1 MSIGETLARERERA
15 GLSLTQVSLRT
26 RIRESVVRGMEHDD
40 FTACGGNFY
49 ARGHIRSVA
58 RVIGIDPEP
67 LVQEFDE
74 AHGGAPQP
82 ASAVSVFEP
91 DQQVPL
97 RGRRSPNW
105 TAAMAVA
112 LVLVVGYGVFQ
123 VLYRGG
129 GEHHSAQQVAGTP
142 VGAAPRTAAPDGT
155 VSPAPSATPHK
166 GVQIK
171 LKARRST
178 WVQVRGDKGRP
189 LFTGVV
195 PAGESRNWSARKV
208 IRIVI
213 GNGGGV
219 RLTVN
224 GHDIGKPGETG
235 RVLTLKFHPSDPK
248 PEDLKSESPK
258 PADGG
263 SA

>member
-15 GLSLTQVSLRT
+15 GLTITQVSLRT

-67 LVQEFDE
+67 LVQQFDE

-82 ASAVSVFEP
+82 ASATASVFEA

-112 LVLVVGYGVFQ
+112 LVLVIGYGVFQ
-123 VLYRGG
+123 VLSRGG
-129 GEHHSAQQVAGTP
+129 GEHHTAQQVAGTP
-142 VGAAPRTAAPDGT
+142 VGAGTAAPDPT
-155 VSPAPSATPHK
+155 PASPTPSATPHK

-189 LFTGVV
+189 LFAGVV
-195 PAGESRNWSARKV
+195 QEGDSKHWSAHKV
-208 IRIVI
+208 IRIVV
-213 GNGGGV
+213 GDGGGV

-224 GHDIGKPGETG
+224 GQDIGKAGKTG
-235 RVLTLKFHPSDPK
+235 RVVTLKFTPSDPK
-248 PEDLKSESPK
+248 PED
-258 PADGG
+258 AG